1 MNSEEMKTYIKE
13 LEAEI
18 ELLKNQLHFVEEN

>member
-1 MNSEEMKTYIKE
+1 MNEPLYEHIEK

-18 ELLKNQLHFVEEN
+18 ELLKRIEDEARPA